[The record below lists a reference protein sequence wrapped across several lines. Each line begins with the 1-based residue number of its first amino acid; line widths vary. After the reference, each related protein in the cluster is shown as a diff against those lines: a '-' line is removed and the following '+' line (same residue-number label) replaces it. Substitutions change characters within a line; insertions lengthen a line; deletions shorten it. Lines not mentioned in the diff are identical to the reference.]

1 MVFNMFLMTRFLLV
15 SLLLCVGLLG
25 QFEASKG
32 LIWNAAAC
40 QELQPIP
47 PLRERVTDLTSTLTP
62 AERGVL
68 VAKLAQLEQ
77 AKGSQVAVLIVPTT
91 IPEDNASYALRVVD
105 AWKLGRGVV
114 NGKMVG
120 DGVLLLVVKNDRK
133 IRIEVGRGLEGAI
146 PDSRAKRIISESI
159 SPRFKTGDFTGGIN
173 AGIDDLSKL
182 IQGEALPEPW
192 NLSTGDSGSK
202 KPQSNE
208 FSLSEWIPFAIAAV
222 IFGFVVTGI
231 FGRFFGSIFSG
242 LGGGFLMSVAT
253 ASTPLAI
260 AAGVGLFLFFLV
272 FGGSR
277 NRVHRVGRHTY
288 GNTPVILPG
297 GFGGGW
303 GGSGG
308 GGFGGGSSGGGGF
321 SGGGG
326 DFGGGGASG
335 DW

>member
-1 MVFNMFLMTRFLLV
+1 MRPLLL
-15 SLLLCVGLLG
+15 SLLFFAGLLG
-25 QFEASKG
+25 QLDPSKG
-32 LIWNAAAC
+32 LFWNAAAS

-68 VAKLAQLEQ
+68 IGKLAQLEQ
-77 AKGSQVAVLIVPTT
+77 TKGSQVAVLIVPTT
-91 IPEDNASYALRVVD
+91 MPEDNASYALRVVES
-105 AWKLGRGVV
+105 WKLGRGVV

-120 DGVLLLVVKNDRK
+120 DGLLLLIVKNDRK

-159 SPRFKTGDFTGGIN
+159 APRFKTGDYAGGIN
-173 AGIDDLSKL
+173 AGVDDLSKL

-192 NLSTGDSGSK
+192 NLSTGEKGSK
-202 KPQSNE
+202 APQVGE

-253 ASTPLAI
+253 ASTPLAV

-288 GNTPVILPG
+288 GNTPIILPG

-303 GGSGG
+303 GNGG
-308 GGFGGGSSGGGGF
+308 GGLGGGSGDGGF